1 MCYFS
6 NWPAGSIGASDLVS
20 ASTALVTPVIEPEGP
35 SVVSTHLFLSADIA
49 DDGVGGR
56 TGRGPQD
63 CHHAF
68 RHNLAHCK
76 KTSKEEKST
85 VKGLSPGRIYL
96 DDVSPLTSKQVQ
108 LPKFNPLP

>member
-1 MCYFS
+1 MSCAIFS
-6 NWPAGSIGASDLVS
+6 NRLADSVEARDLVS
-20 ASTALVTPVIEPEGP
+20 TSTTLAIPVIGPEGP
-35 SVVSTHLFLSADIA
+35 LVASTHLLFSADIA

-76 KTSKEEKST
+76 EDNST
-85 VKGLSPGRIYL
+85 VRSL
-96 DDVSPLTSKQVQ
+96 
-108 LPKFNPLP
+108 